1 MRLICGCL
9 IAILAVPAAGQDRR
23 LPDYATFI
31 AEARKRLEA
40 DDVRRAEGVLHNK
53 MWRRSHDIIL
63 APSTEAC
70 V

>member
-1 MRLICGCL
+1 V
-9 IAILAVPAAGQDRR
+9 AS
-23 LPDYATFI
+23 YATFM
-31 AEARKRLEA
+31 AEARKHLEA

>member
-1 MRLICGCL
+1 M
-9 IAILAVPAAGQDRR
+9 
-23 LPDYATFI
+23 

-53 MWRRSHDIIL
+53 MWRRSDDIIL